1 MNITK
6 EDQGNQTT
14 LLKIEIAP
22 SDYTE
27 SVEKQLRDYQKT
39 AAEPG
44 FRVGKVPLGIMKRK
58 YGKALRLDEVN
69 KILSD
74 KINAYIQENELPVIG
89 QPLPNETNQPS
100 GDFNKDD
107 NYIFYF
113 DLGLAPDI
121 DLNLNNL
128 TIDFHKIKVED
139 KQVDEYVEDLRKQH
153 GNQESVDD
161 EVKKGDILKGTLEE
175 LDENLTEKEDGILN
189 EEATLSIDHI
199 MDEETQNKMLGMKA
213 GDMID
218 IDPRK
223 ISGSNE
229 AEMASL
235 LGVEKEKL
243 ESVNSLFRFTLND
256 ITRLK
261 PAEMDEEFFKKV
273 DPSGEIIDEKTLR
286 EKIIQ
291 DIEKR
296 NNKESERLLMY
307 QASEK
312 LIEELDPKLPDEFMK
327 RWMVQNDENLTREVV
342 EKNYSDYTQGI
353 KWQLI
358 ENRLLKDFNIEVKDE
373 EVRNQYRN
381 YFMGQF
387 GGGNIGEDMKKQLE
401 PIIDSMMKNEE
412 QTKQIYDQLYDDKIA
427 AVLHENCNLNVI
439 EVSGDEFR
447 EIALEIQNKNKP
459 KEEQVSEESE
469 SDKEA

>member
-1 MNITK
+1 
-6 EDQGNQTT
+6 
-14 LLKIEIAP
+14 
-22 SDYTE
+22 
-27 SVEKQLRDYQKT
+27 
-39 AAEPG
+39 
-44 FRVGKVPLGIMKRK
+44 
-58 YGKALRLDEVN
+58 
-69 KILSD
+69 
-74 KINAYIQENELPVIG
+74 
-89 QPLPNETNQPS
+89 
-100 GDFNKDD
+100 
-107 NYIFYF
+107 
-113 DLGLAPDI
+113 
-121 DLNLNNL
+121 
-128 TIDFHKIKVED
+128 
-139 KQVDEYVEDLRKQH
+139 
-153 GNQESVDD
+153 
-161 EVKKGDILKGTLEE
+161 
-175 LDENLTEKEDGILN
+175 
-189 EEATLSIDHI
+189 
-199 MDEETQNKMLGMKA
+199 
-213 GDMID
+213 
-218 IDPRK
+218 
-223 ISGSNE
+223 
-229 AEMASL
+229 
-235 LGVEKEKL
+235 
-243 ESVNSLFRFTLND
+243 
-256 ITRLK
+256 
-261 PAEMDEEFFKKV
+261 
-273 DPSGEIIDEKTLR
+273 
-286 EKIIQ
+286 
-291 DIEKR
+291 
-296 NNKESERLLMY
+296 MY